1 MVTAGFHPEHGITFL
16 IRRANP
22 GDIPAIVPLEV
33 KSFTDPWGETGIRE
47 AMELY
52 LSSFFVAVAHG
63 TIIGFCGGGIEDT
76 GDVIYGHLCT
86 LVVADEYR
94 HRGVGRELLRW
105 IEDDLRQKGAVAI
118 QLEARI
124 SNHNAIAFYKKL
136 GYQEI
141 FCYDSYYKDGEDG
154 LVMMRWFST

>member
-1 MVTAGFHPEHGITFL
+1 MVTADFHFRHGISFL
-16 IRRANP
+16 IRRSDP
-22 GDIPAIVPLEV
+22 EDIPNIVLLEERA
-33 KSFTDPWGETGIRE
+33 FIDPWGEAGIRE

-52 LSSFFVAVAHG
+52 LSSFFVAVAQG

-86 LVVADEYR
+86 LVVAEKYR
-94 HRGVGRELLRW
+94 HRGVARELLRW
-105 IEDDLRQKGAVAI
+105 IEDDFRQKGAAAI
-118 QLEARI
+118 QLEVRI
-124 SNHNAIAFYKKL
+124 SNHGAIAFYKKL

-154 LVMMRWFST
+154 LVMMRWFSS